1 MQGLIRNVDLASR
14 SIRLDILKP
23 RIQENDFS
31 EVKTKPDGT
40 LNVHN
45 TRYKSRIRGSSQ
57 VRLSRRHIR
66 TYYTFFLDIL
76 EIPSKERGRGHCHD
90 KGRSR
95 STFISHPRATSR
107 KRRKLYS
114 SDRSRRTNKR
124 RAGSVSCLAFLS
136 HRRTSHPIV
145 RQHRLA
151 SEHPTN

>member
-31 EVKTKPDGT
+31 EVKMKPDGT

-90 KGRSR
+90 KGR
-95 STFISHPRATSR
+95 
-107 KRRKLYS
+107 
-114 SDRSRRTNKR
+114 
-124 RAGSVSCLAFLS
+124 
-136 HRRTSHPIV
+136 
-145 RQHRLA
+145 
-151 SEHPTN
+151 